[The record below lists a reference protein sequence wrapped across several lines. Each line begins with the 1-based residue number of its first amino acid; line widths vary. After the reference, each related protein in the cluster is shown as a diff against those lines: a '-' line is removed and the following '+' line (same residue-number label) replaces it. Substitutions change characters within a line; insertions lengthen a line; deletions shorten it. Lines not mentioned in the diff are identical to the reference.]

1 MNDSANV
8 FLVDDE
14 PALLKAL
21 TRLLRAEGLNVAA
34 FESATAFL
42 KVPSPKVPGCL
53 VLDEVMPGVTGTE
66 LQRHLI
72 EEDSDLAIIFLTGNG
87 DIPKSVRAIKAGAVD
102 FLTKPV
108 KDSALLAAIHAGL
121 KKSELQVA
129 ARAELQELKN
139 HFDLLSGREK
149 QVLHH
154 VVRGLPNKQIAAV
167 LGVVEQTVKIHRSRV
182 MAKMGADSLVSLVLM
197 AERLGLTV
205 GPISI

>member
-42 KVPSPKVPGCL
+42 KVPCSKVPGCL

-129 ARAELQELKN
+129 ARAEVQELTN

>member
-42 KVPSPKVPGCL
+42 KVPCSKVPGCL

-102 FLTKPV
+102 FFTKPV

-129 ARAELQELKN
+129 ARAEVQELTN

>member
-42 KVPSPKVPGCL
+42 KVPCPKVPGCL